1 MPSTD
6 DRALIAALEAQVKQ
20 LQEELADQAAQAGA
34 AIAESQERSQQLA
47 HELSQAQA
55 TIAAMQERRH
65 WLHERLI
72 EISRRPGAG
81 WLRTAIDVL
90 RPLYRAVKRNGR
102 ASSP

>member
-55 TIAAMQERRH
+55 TIAERRH
-65 WLHERLI
+65 WLRKRLI
-72 EISRRPGAG
+72 EVSRRPGAG

-102 ASSP
+102 ASSS